1 MGLRISLQKFFSS
14 IYTRA
19 FIVFLISLNAAL
31 IGFETSPPIAEKYDK
46 LFAMIDWGI
55 LIIFVIEIILKLFA
69 FGRDFFRDWWNI
81 LDFLIVGVALVS
93 SQATVFIF
101 RFVRILRIFRLMST
115 VPELRFTLEAVFKAL
130 PSIGY
135 TMVLLF
141 LMFYI
146 FAVICTWLFG
156 QDFPDLFSDLGRS
169 MFSLFQVMTLEGWS
183 TEIAK
188 PVMEKYPFSWAL
200 FILFIFMSTFV
211 ILNLLIAIIIN
222 AVQQM
227 HEEEHQEEERD
238 QKNFIHGETLTL
250 ENEIMA
256 LRKDVKALR
265 ELLEKKINEL

>member
-1 MGLRISLQKFFSS
+1 MSLRENLRKLFES
-14 IYTRA
+14 ILTRA
-19 FIVFLISLNAAL
+19 FIIFLISLNAAL
-31 IGFETSPPIAEKYDK
+31 IGFETSPSINEKYGE
-46 LFAMIDWGI
+46 LFAVIDWGI
-55 LIIFVIEIILKLFA
+55 LIIFMVEIGLKIFA
-69 FGRDFFRDWWNI
+69 FGKDFFRDWWNI
-81 LDFLIVGVALVS
+81 FDFFIVAIALVF

-156 QDFPDLFSDLGRS
+156 QDFPYLFSDLGRS

-183 TEIAK
+183 TEIAQ
-188 PVMEKYPFSWAL
+188 PVMEKYPFAWAI

-227 HEEEHQEEERD
+227 HDQEQKEEEQE
-238 QKNFIHGETLTL
+238 QKAFIHGETMTL
-250 ENEIMA
+250 EKEIIE
-256 LRKDVKALR
+256 LRKDVRALK
-265 ELLEKKINEL
+265 ELLENKIT